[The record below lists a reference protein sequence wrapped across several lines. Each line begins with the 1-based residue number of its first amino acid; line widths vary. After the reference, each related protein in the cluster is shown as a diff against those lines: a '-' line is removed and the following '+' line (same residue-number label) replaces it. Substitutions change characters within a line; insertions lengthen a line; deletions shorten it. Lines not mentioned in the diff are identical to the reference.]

1 MLKCRCIK
9 SPPKTVSYRSYK
21 HFDQTEFVKTLEC
34 SLPNINNYDQFDN
47 ILEDTLD
54 KFAPIKSRVISV
66 NHKPHVDKL
75 LNKAIMER
83 SRLKSK
89 ANKSGKS
96 RGHGNLYETQKLS
109 CQIKQTN

>member
-54 KFAPIKSRVISV
+54 KFAPIKSRVIRV
-66 NHKPHVDKL
+66 NHKPHVDKV

-83 SRLKSK
+83 SRL
-89 ANKSGKS
+89 
-96 RGHGNLYETQKLS
+96 NLKLINLG
-109 CQIKQTN
+109 IKRTWKFI